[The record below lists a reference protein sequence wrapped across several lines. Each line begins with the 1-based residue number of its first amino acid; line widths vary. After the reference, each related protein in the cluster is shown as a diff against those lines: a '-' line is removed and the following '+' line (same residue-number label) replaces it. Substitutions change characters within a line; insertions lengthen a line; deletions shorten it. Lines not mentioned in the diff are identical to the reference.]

1 MRQQKYKLM
10 PKSKVIPI
18 SSLQK
23 KPIAQEIP
31 SAAAAE
37 EAGNDYV
44 SKLRQMSQDLRQ
56 LAEIFEVSCQEAVTD
71 FLYIAVGD
79 EIVNTMLEGGDDEED
94 S

>member
-44 SKLRQMSQDLRQ
+44 SKLRQMSQDL
-56 LAEIFEVSCQEAVTD
+56 
-71 FLYIAVGD
+71 YIAVGD
-79 EIVNTMLEGGDDEED
+79 EIVNTMLDGEDDEED
-94 S
+94 P

>member
-1 MRQQKYKLM
+1 M

-31 SAAAAE
+31 SPTAAE
-37 EAGNDYV
+37 EVDNGYV
-44 SKLRQMSQDLRQ
+44 PKLRQMSQDLRQ
-56 LAEIFEVSCQEAVTD
+56 LAEIFGVSSQEAVTD

-79 EIVNTMLEGGDDEED
+79 EIVNTMLDGGDEEED
-94 S
+94 P

>member
-1 MRQQKYKLM
+1 MS
-10 PKSKVIPI
+10 KSKVIPI

-79 EIVNTMLEGGDDEED
+79 EIVNTMLDGEDDEED
-94 S
+94 P

>member
-1 MRQQKYKLM
+1 M

-23 KPIAQEIP
+23 KPVAQEVP
-31 SAAAAE
+31 AAE
-37 EAGNDYV
+37 EASNDYV

-79 EIVNTMLEGGDDEED
+79 EIVNTMLDGEDDEED
-94 S
+94 P